1 MLTPRTASSSIGSL
15 DRLEEGLP
23 LLPAEVAPPS
33 LDEVIDSLD
42 EGLPL
47 AASRE
52 PSRRPLFA
60 EPAMPEPAEDSVP
73 VGFILLMLLVGASTA
88 ALVFHSRL
96 SQIW

>member
-1 MLTPRTASSSIGSL
+1 MPTARTPSSTDPL
-15 DRLEEGLP
+15 EHLEEGLP
-23 LLPAEVAPPS
+23 LLGAEVTQPS

-42 EGLPL
+42 EGLPI

-52 PSRRPLFA
+52 PSRRLPFA
-60 EPAMPEPAEDSVP
+60 EPALPEPAEDSSVP